1 VRSYTNVLFNRYETQ
16 LLDKAALHLGVAF
29 PRVHESVPR
38 LKSERIVDHEAR
50 VVLHLVR
57 DTTQATHANIVKA
70 LAVVR
75 HLESVLA
82 LEAELDYWLDT
93 AAAGGRPRPEFSEEP
108 TSPYHQ
114 CVVLAD
120 TRAGQLVDARR
131 ARRVL
136 RRAAAMASPLPD
148 RDSDEHCEDYDT
160 DSETAAAG

>member
-38 LKSERIVDHEAR
+38 LKSERIVDH
-50 VVLHLVR
+50 
-57 DTTQATHANIVKA
+57 
-70 LAVVR
+70 
-75 HLESVLA
+75 ESVLA